1 MASTT
6 YLANIYSLLISA
18 LISMS
23 REELTRNDA
32 IFVLVATLSPA
43 TLYLWTMVFI
53 ALFNKGFLPDYFRE
67 SMSKFGQ
74 RMLIFLSIVSFLL
87 WLVVVV
93 LALRPNSIYFSQ
105 PACDK
110 NYGKEMVFI
119 LFWSAKFFLSFF
131 LAVAVVSAIAWY
143 RRKHMSRRGAPSD
156 LWDCFTF

>member
-18 LISMS
+18 LISMC
-23 REELTRNDA
+23 RGELTRNDA

-43 TLYLWTMVFI
+43 TLYLWAMVSI

-74 RMLIFLSIVSFLL
+74 RMLIFLSIVSFIL
-87 WLVVVV
+87 WLVVVA
-93 LALRPNSIYFSQ
+93 LALRPPNSVYFSQ

-110 NYGKEMVFI
+110 CYGKDLLFI
-119 LFWSAKFFLSFF
+119 LLWSAKFFASFVLALS
-131 LAVAVVSAIAWY
+131 
-143 RRKHMSRRGAPSD
+143 RGC
-156 LWDCFTF
+156 LGGRV